1 MPEFVW
7 RAVEPTG
14 RMASGR
20 IGAGST
26 EQAVLQLKS
35 QGLVPVS
42 VEQAD
47 LAEAALA
54 GAPRSVSP
62 LTQRPAQASRWR
74 RTNGVSHRDVIDLTH
89 EMAVMLRAGLPLA
102 YALRVL
108 VEMNAKPT
116 VQSLLQEVLDDVKGG
131 APFSRALGRREALF
145 GPFYISM
152 VRAGEAS
159 GQLANMLE
167 RLSEHISRLSALRES
182 VVSAAIYPAILLGVS
197 LLSLAGMM
205 GFVVPQFEQL
215 FKDMGD
221 ALPLPTQ
228 LVLGLSHHLR
238 DWGYVWALLLV
249 VAGWA
254 IRNWARTPAGMLS
267 LQGSVLR
274 IPLIGQLV
282 HRFQVA
288 VFARTLGTLVGSGV
302 PLMAALSIAVDTV
315 SSQPV
320 RAALGGM
327 LVPVKSGARLAL
339 AMAGT
344 RQFEPLALNLV
355 RVGEE
360 TGKLGPMLIELASL
374 TDQRIETGIKR
385 LLTLLEPALIVV
397 LGVLIAGIIVS
408 ILLGILSVNEI
419 AI

>member
-1 MPEFVW
+1 MPDFAW
-7 RAVEPTG
+7 RAAD
-14 RMASGR
+14 ASGR
-20 IGAGST
+20 MSQGRMDAASA
-26 EQAVLQLKS
+26 EQAVLRLKG
-35 QGLVPVS
+35 QGLVPVA
-42 VEQAD
+42 VEPVE
-47 LAEAALA
+47 EASAKPSSMA
-54 GAPRSVSP
+54 ASP
-62 LTQRPAQASRWR
+62 YREPVQTRKWR
-74 RTNGVSHRDVIDLTH
+74 REKSVGHRDVVDLTH
-89 EMAVMLRAGLPLA
+89 ELSVMLRAGLPLA

-108 VEMNAKPT
+108 IEMNGRPA
-116 VQSLLQEVLDDVKGG
+116 VQSLLQGVLDDVKGG
-131 APFSRALGRREALF
+131 APFSRALGRHEALF

-159 GQLANMLE
+159 GQLAQMLD
-167 RLSEHISRLSALRES
+167 RLSEHISRLAALRES
-182 VVSAAIYPAILLGVS
+182 VVSAAIYPAILLAVS

-221 ALPLPTQ
+221 ALPMATQ
-228 LVLGLSHHLR
+228 LVLALSHHVR
-238 DWGYVWALLLV
+238 DWGYAWILV
-249 VAGWA
+249 LGLGAWVARIWVGKPSG
-254 IRNWARTPAGMLS
+254 RLR
-267 LQGSVLR
+267 LQAAVLKV
-274 IPLIGQLV
+274 PLIGAMV

-288 VFARTLGTLVGSGV
+288 VFARTLGTLVDSGV
-302 PLMAALSIAVDTV
+302 PLLGALNIAVDTV

-320 RAALGGM
+320 RLAMSGM
-327 LVPVKSGARLAL
+327 LVPVKSGVRLAQ

-344 RQFEPLALNLV
+344 HQFEPLALNLV

-360 TGKLGPMLIELASL
+360 TGKLGPMLLELASL
-374 TDQRIETGIKR
+374 TDQRIEVGIKR